1 MTAKPPSGSN
11 FWENPGTKAIC
22 IGGSG
27 AVGGS
32 QIHHNHQE
40 NQHKRIIRGLEM
52 VEKLNNRSITPKQ
65 YVKYASQDNVPTD
78 EITEEL
84 VGWGEK
90 WKGTDF
96 SDPEAFSVNEKWI
109 ASRNPSRRFVRLRDR
124 SCKLDMDKSNKDMES
139 ESSSFD
145 ARLNSASIAE
155 HSVLTTEQKGKGT
168 TPKHLGR
175 RGGSIELMDVQKVTE
190 NGLKMSTQ
198 CYKDSPNL
206 VYEVSTEE
214 VQAVSDRPVL
224 RSYTF
229 VSPGEISPIFY
240 YIFGVVFVFTSSV
253 VVEYLLRKLSRWTN
267 PKNSQESASTMQQ
280 NRSVESPSGEEQEL
294 EELATKAT
302 PQLLFEI
309 FKSYQS
315 KTISK
320 KKATYILVNF
330 YNLSEIEA
338 INLLDE

>member
-1 MTAKPPSGSN
+1 M
-11 FWENPGTKAIC
+11 
-22 IGGSG
+22 
-27 AVGGS
+27 
-32 QIHHNHQE
+32 
-40 NQHKRIIRGLEM
+40 
-52 VEKLNNRSITPKQ
+52 
-65 YVKYASQDNVPTD
+65 
-78 EITEEL
+78 
-84 VGWGEK
+84 
-90 WKGTDF
+90 
-96 SDPEAFSVNEKWI
+96 
-109 ASRNPSRRFVRLRDR
+109 RLKDR
-124 SCKLDMDKSNKDMES
+124 SCQLDVHKSESSQHKSES

-145 ARLNSASIAE
+145 ASAPIAE
-155 HSVLTTEQKGKGT
+155 DSVLTTEQKG

-175 RGGSIELMDVQKVTE
+175 RGGSIELMEVAE
-190 NGLKMSTQ
+190 NGLEMSTQ
-198 CYKDSPNL
+198 RSPNL
-206 VYEVSTEE
+206 VSAEQ

>member
-1 MTAKPPSGSN
+1 MTAKPNSGSN

-32 QIHHNHQE
+32 QMHHNHQE
-40 NQHKRIIRGLEM
+40 NKHKKIMRGLEM

-96 SDPEAFSVNEKWI
+96 ADPEAFSVTEKWI
-109 ASRNPSRRFVRLRDR
+109 TSENAGRRLMGLRDR
-124 SCKLDMDKSNKDMES
+124 SCELNHLKTNQSDKGTES
-139 ESSSFD
+139 ESELSFFDVRLSSVP
-145 ARLNSASIAE
+145 IAE
-155 HSVLTTEQKGKGT
+155 QKEKGT
-168 TPKHLGR
+168 TPKYLGR
-175 RGGSIELMDVQKVTE
+175 RGGSTELMDVQKVTE
-190 NGLKMSTQ
+190 NGLEMSTQ

-240 YIFGVVFVFTSSV
+240 SIFGVFFVFTSSV

-267 PKNSQESASTMQQ
+267 PKNSQNSVSTMQQ
-280 NRSVESPSGEEQEL
+280 NRSVERPSGEEQES
-294 EELATKAT
+294 ATKAT

-338 INLLDE
+338 IHLLDE

>member
-1 MTAKPPSGSN
+1 
-11 FWENPGTKAIC
+11 
-22 IGGSG
+22 
-27 AVGGS
+27 
-32 QIHHNHQE
+32 
-40 NQHKRIIRGLEM
+40 M
-52 VEKLNNRSITPKQ
+52 VEKLNTRSITPKQ
-65 YVKYASQDNVPTD
+65 YVKHASQDNVPTD

-109 ASRNPSRRFVRLRDR
+109 TSRNPARRFMRLRDR
-124 SCKLDMDKSNKDMES
+124 SCQLDVHKSNKDMES

-155 HSVLTTEQKGKGT
+155 HSLLTTEQKGKGT

-190 NGLKMSTQ
+190 NGLEMSTQ

-240 YIFGVVFVFTSSV
+240 YIFAVIFVFTSSV

-267 PKNSQESASTMQQ
+267 PKNSASTMQQ
-280 NRSVESPSGEEQEL
+280 NESPSGEEQEL
-294 EELATKAT
+294 EESATKAT

-320 KKATYILVNF
+320 KKATHILVNF

-338 INLLDE
+338 IHLLDE